1 MFAETDGAVIKN
13 VNINSHVYNEKSAG
27 IVQVANNTS
36 IDNCDV
42 YISLNYGICGGIAA
56 EAYNS
61 TITNCCVTAT
71 GYIYE
76 FGGIVYSTSGNTVI
90 ANCVLKNSGVN
101 VTSLYGGIVGEACG
115 KTEIYN
121 CANSDIFNSRR
132 SGGIVSYAEMSG
144 LTLENNMYYEENGAY
159 TGEQSAD
166 MLTDAGVSYV
176 ILGHSERRQYFNED
190 DRIINKK
197 IKKALEHDIIPIICC
212 GETIEQREAGI
223 TLEFVRIQIVNAF
236 AQVSKEDAKRCI
248 VAYEPI
254 WAIGTGHVAT
264 TGQAQEVCAA
274 IRKDISDIYDEETA
288 QAVRILYGGSVNMSN
303 AAEIFAQP
311 DIDGGLVGGAST
323 KPEFAN
329 IVNYQVS

>member
-1 MFAETDGAVIKN
+1 MRRRI
-13 VNINSHVYNEKSAG
+13 IAG
-27 IVQVANNTS
+27 NWKMNKTPSEAIELVKELKPLVADSDVDVVFCVPS
-36 IDNCDV
+36 IDIMPVKNELEGSNI
-42 YISLNYGICGGIAA
+42 YIGA
-56 EAYNS
+56 E
-61 TITNCCVTAT
+61 
-71 GYIYE
+71 
-76 FGGIVYSTSGNTVI
+76 
-90 ANCVLKNSGVN
+90 
-101 VTSLYGGIVGEACG
+101 
-115 KTEIYN
+115 
-121 CANSDIFNSRR
+121 
-132 SGGIVSYAEMSG
+132 
-144 LTLENNMYYEENGAY
+144 NMYYEENGAY

>member
-1 MFAETDGAVIKN
+1 MCSGIDIVPVAQELEGTGVYVGAE
-13 VNINSHVYNEKSAG
+13 
-27 IVQVANNTS
+27 
-36 IDNCDV
+36 
-42 YISLNYGICGGIAA
+42 
-56 EAYNS
+56 
-61 TITNCCVTAT
+61 
-71 GYIYE
+71 
-76 FGGIVYSTSGNTVI
+76 
-90 ANCVLKNSGVN
+90 
-101 VTSLYGGIVGEACG
+101 
-115 KTEIYN
+115 
-121 CANSDIFNSRR
+121 
-132 SGGIVSYAEMSG
+132 
-144 LTLENNMYYEENGAY
+144 NMYYEENGAY

-264 TGQAQEVCAA
+264 TGQA
-274 IRKDISDIYDEETA
+274 S
-288 QAVRILYGGSVNMSN
+288 GSVCSHK
-303 AAEIFAQP
+303 ER
-311 DIDGGLVGGAST
+311 
-323 KPEFAN
+323 
-329 IVNYQVS
+329 YQ

>member
-1 MFAETDGAVIKN
+1 MMRRKV
-13 VNINSHVYNEKSAG
+13 VAG
-27 IVQVANNTS
+27 NWKMNLTPSQARALVDKFKPQ
-36 IDNCDV
+36 IDNPDV
-42 YISLNYGICGGIAA
+42 DVILCVPGIDIVPVAQELEGTGVYVGA
-56 EAYNS
+56 E
-61 TITNCCVTAT
+61 
-71 GYIYE
+71 
-76 FGGIVYSTSGNTVI
+76 
-90 ANCVLKNSGVN
+90 
-101 VTSLYGGIVGEACG
+101 
-115 KTEIYN
+115 
-121 CANSDIFNSRR
+121 
-132 SGGIVSYAEMSG
+132 
-144 LTLENNMYYEENGAY
+144 NMYYEENGAY

-329 IVNYQVS
+329 IVNYQER